1 LFLNRNV
8 EDLEHLY
15 QELVKQAKRKV
26 MTLEILKIDR
36 RTMRRD
42 VGIRH

>member
-1 LFLNRNV
+1 V
-8 EDLEHLY
+8 EDLENLY
-15 QELVKQAKRKV
+15 QELVRQAKGKV
-26 MTLEILKIDR
+26 LTLEILKLER